1 MQLQKEKGGDTLS
14 LLDLS
19 NITAEN
25 VHTLC
30 DEPMTDNFFV
40 LSRNEQELAE
50 NFSLI
55 MGKAREFGVS
65 DAVFQHYQEQA
76 VYWKIPELWEKP
88 KAFEKKIDLMPFP
101 LSCLPTPASE
111 YLKEISANIQVSPDM
126 AVLPL
131 LSVLSLC
138 VQGKAVIKNPG
149 GGNIESLNIYTLT
162 VAEPGER
169 KSGVFKALTAPIYR
183 FQKEENRRREPLIR
197 EYQLKKSMLTKQLES
212 VSKGKNTNMQRANE
226 LSEELSKLTPVYPLT
241 LNVTDT
247 TPEAL
252 AAELVKNGE
261 KIGILN
267 DEGGIFDIL
276 SGLYSSGTAN
286 IDLFL
291 KAYDGSP
298 YNVIRRTQQAI
309 TLENPLI
316 TFGLMAQAESFKKA
330 MNNPQFSGRGLVHRF
345 MYAFPESKTGQ
356 RAFLSKQVSDK
367 VKNNYNNLIYKLL
380 SIKPPVEI
388 PVILCDKEAFHIF
401 QDYHNLIE
409 DKLKDGGEFEYMRE
423 WGNKQV
429 GRALKIAGIFHLCEH
444 EPNEPLS
451 GQTALNAVNA
461 AMWTEN
467 QALKAFGE
475 IGTGEEEKSAKY
487 VLNRIKKSNSLELS
501 KKEILRLCR
510 KLNAEQIAKP
520 LELLEDTGYI
530 RVMTKEHKT
539 QGRPCEKYKI
549 NPLIY

>member
-1 MQLQKEKGGDTLS
+1 MS

-19 NITAEN
+19 NITSEN

-30 DEPMTDNFFV
+30 DEQRTSHFFIC
-40 LSRNEQELAE
+40 SQNELERAE

-55 MGKAREFGVS
+55 MDKAREFGKA
-65 DAVFQHYQEQA
+65 DEVFNHYQEQA
-76 VYWKIPELWEKP
+76 VYWETPELWEKP
-88 KAFEKKIDLMPFP
+88 KSFEKKIDLMPFP
-101 LSCLPTPASE
+101 LSCLPAPAGE
-111 YLKEISANIQVSPDM
+111 YIKELSTNIQVSPDM

-149 GGNIESLNIYTLT
+149 GGNTETLNIYTLT

-169 KSGVFKALTAPIYR
+169 KSGVFKALTAPVYR
-183 FQKEENRRREPLIR
+183 FQREENERREPLIR
-197 EYQLKKSMLTKQLES
+197 EYQVKKSMLTKQLES
-212 VSKGKNTNMQRANE
+212 VSKSKNTNIERAKE
-226 LSEELSKLTPVYPLT
+226 ISEELSELTPIYPLT

-309 TLENPLI
+309 ALENPLI
-316 TFGLMAQAESFKKA
+316 TFGLMVQTEPFKKA

-356 RAFLSKQVSDK
+356 RTFLSTQVSDK
-367 VKNNYNNLIYKLL
+367 AKNDYKTLIYKLL
-380 SIKPPVEI
+380 SIKPSVEVPI
-388 PVILCDKEAFHIF
+388 ILCGKEAFNIF
-401 QDYHNLIE
+401 QDYHDLFEN
-409 DKLKDGGEFEYMRE
+409 KLKDGGAFEYMRE

-429 GRALKIAGIFHLCEH
+429 GRVLRIAGIFHLCEH
-444 EPNEPLS
+444 EPNELLS

-461 AMWTEN
+461 AMWVEN

-475 IGTGEEEKSAKY
+475 IGTSEDEISAKY
-487 VLNRIKKSNSLELS
+487 VLKKIKESNSIELS
-501 KKEILRLCR
+501 KKEILRICR
-510 KLNAEQIAKP
+510 KLNSEQIADP
-520 LELLEDTGYI
+520 LEQLEDMGYI
-530 RVMTKEHKT
+530 RFITPEHKSK
-539 QGRPCEKYKI
+539 GRPSEKYKI
-549 NPLIY
+549 NPLIYQ